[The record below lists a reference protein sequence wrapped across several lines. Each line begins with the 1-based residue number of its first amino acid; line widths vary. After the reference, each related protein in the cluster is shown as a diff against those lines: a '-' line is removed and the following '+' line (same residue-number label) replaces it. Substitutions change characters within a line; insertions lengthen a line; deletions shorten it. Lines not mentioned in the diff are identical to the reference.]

1 MKQKYLIFKNE
12 TSENL
17 TIQEF
22 AELDKEMF
30 SLICEET
37 YEAQLIKTALEEG
50 KTKLIAKLRTPNL
63 YPIAEYVDKI
73 ADSVIKIYQQPD
85 AGDPVELVFDDV
97 IQMRKSETVLR
108 SVAVE
113 DSGDADEIDDLLDE
127 VDDDVDKSEI
137 EEDDDELDM
146 FDEDAEE

>member
-12 TSENL
+12 TSGNL

-22 AELDKEMF
+22 AELDKDMF

-37 YEAQLIKTALEEG
+37 YEAQLIKTAMAEG
-50 KTKLIAKLRTPNL
+50 KPKLIAKLRTPNL
-63 YPIAEYVDKI
+63 YPIAEYADKI
-73 ADSVIKIYQQPD
+73 ADSVMEIYQQKD
-85 AGDPVELVFDDV
+85 AEEPVELVFDDV
-97 IQMRKSETVLR
+97 IQMRKSESALR
-108 SVAVE
+108 SVAAE
-113 DSGDADEIDDLLDE
+113 YSGDDDIDDLLDE
-127 VDDDVDKSEI
+127 VDEDVDKSDI

>member
-12 TSENL
+12 ASGNL

-22 AELDKEMF
+22 AELDKDMF

-37 YEAQLIKTALEEG
+37 YEAQLIKTAIAEG

-63 YPIAEYVDKI
+63 YPIAEYADRI
-73 ADSVIKIYQQPD
+73 ADSVMEIYQRNNTEE
-85 AGDPVELVFDDV
+85 PVELVFDDV
-97 IQMRKSETVLR
+97 IQMRKSETAPR
-108 SVAVE
+108 NIAAESSTE
-113 DSGDADEIDDLLDE
+113 DDIDDLLDE
-127 VDDDVDKSEI
+127 VDEESEKPDI
-137 EEDDDELDM
+137 EENDDELDM